1 MTDFAPLKVFL
12 QVIEAAKKARCY
24 DFIMKL
30 PDGFNTVIG
39 EGGATLSGGERQRL
53 SIARCILKDAPLIIL
68 DEATASAD
76 VDNEIYI
83 QEAINELCKNK
94 TLLVIAHRLYT
105 IRDANNI
112 LVVSNGE
119 IIEQGNHETLIR
131 QNGLYH
137 AFIEKREN
145 SVSWNRHRVA
155 E

>member
-94 TLLVIAHRLYT
+94 TLLIIAHRLYT